1 MADSKTTGQ
10 IQEFLLVLRRRRWQ
24 IVLPALF
31 VLTFGAVFA
40 VIVPKKYVVSTEV
53 EVLEGPRSNLDP
65 KLQNPKGPHALR
77 EIANVLSHVKQ
88 HKRIKE
94 VVEDQGDLWGEYV
107 KLDDR
112 ERSDYIEQIRA
123 RVMVD
128 PPRKSSSEGSEF
140 VGVRYSDVDGQR
152 AELFLEAL
160 VKSWIDYLTTWDK
173 QDLMSERDAL
183 QELVTEGSKE
193 YDAKNG
199 AYTKLAREMEID
211 PNAPLLDNRNASGD
225 SVIGRRD
232 TVAGELDRVRVE
244 IEAAQAAFDQAEK
257 ERKEA
262 PPTIAEEIEEGGVTY
277 RAEIAKWEHQIQSFL
292 LQMQSYTPEN
302 SKYRRIEH
310 EIHKLEIQ
318 IEQAKSLN
326 IDPSVR
332 VDRKANP
339 ILVDLDRTVVE
350 ARGRLVE
357 LRGRRQALADQKTV
371 LEGKARTRIGQYQ
384 DLRDLHQDRVL
395 LRLLLDEHVAE
406 LSRKKSTLSIL
417 EDAYAEPYRIVKPA
431 IAGDKPEAPNPWII
445 VIASALAGIGAGLG
459 LAMLL
464 EYARNSFRT
473 ASDVAHQLAVPV
485 LGAIDSIVTTAQAR
499 RAQLRRAV
507 VGISSAVIMGGLAWF
522 TWIWASAPERLP
534 TEIRQAIDE
543 FRRTLM

>member
-183 QELVTEGSKE
+183 QELVH
-193 YDAKNG
+193 
-199 AYTKLAREMEID
+199 R
-211 PNAPLLDNRNASGD
+211 GD
-225 SVIGRRD
+225 G
-232 TVAGELDRVRVE
+232 
-244 IEAAQAAFDQAEK
+244 
-257 ERKEA
+257 
-262 PPTIAEEIEEGGVTY
+262 
-277 RAEIAKWEHQIQSFL
+277 
-292 LQMQSYTPEN
+292 
-302 SKYRRIEH
+302 
-310 EIHKLEIQ
+310 
-318 IEQAKSLN
+318 
-326 IDPSVR
+326 
-332 VDRKANP
+332 
-339 ILVDLDRTVVE
+339 
-350 ARGRLVE
+350 
-357 LRGRRQALADQKTV
+357 
-371 LEGKARTRIGQYQ
+371 
-384 DLRDLHQDRVL
+384 
-395 LRLLLDEHVAE
+395 
-406 LSRKKSTLSIL
+406 
-417 EDAYAEPYRIVKPA
+417 
-431 IAGDKPEAPNPWII
+431 
-445 VIASALAGIGAGLG
+445 
-459 LAMLL
+459 
-464 EYARNSFRT
+464 
-473 ASDVAHQLAVPV
+473 
-485 LGAIDSIVTTAQAR
+485 
-499 RAQLRRAV
+499 
-507 VGISSAVIMGGLAWF
+507 
-522 TWIWASAPERLP
+522 
-534 TEIRQAIDE
+534 
-543 FRRTLM
+543 